1 MFVVDELKKKG
12 GSNKI
17 VTVNK
22 HSLSSPPKFF
32 RGESVFVETGK
43 ET

>member
-1 MFVVDELKKKG
+1 MFVVDELKKG
-12 GSNKI
+12 GEVTKM

-22 HSLSSPPKFF
+22 HSLFSPPKFF